1 MKYITDIDV
10 VMIGEKQDA
19 RYQRQYDP
27 KEKTVF
33 WNILEVITHICL
45 PFTHEQVGEADFGYF
60 DGEYAWYETEIY
72 CFEKYDLALTDEFLA
87 YIRKKMNIG

>member
-45 PFTHEQVGEADFGYF
+45 QQHRRKILSRMNRWERRTSGTL
-60 DGEYAWYETEIY
+60 TESTLGMKRRSIVL
-72 CFEKYDLALTDEFLA
+72 KSMIL
-87 YIRKKMNIG
+87 R